1 LGATVE
7 RGCRDKEAVSVLGTI
22 VVKVVRIENI
32 RRNGGL
38 MSPPIPELEN
48 EVDEKAKK
56 SLCTLSVKY
65 SYSVREPSR

>member
-1 LGATVE
+1 LRATVE
-7 RGCRDKEAVSVLGTI
+7 GGCRDKEVVSVLGTI

-32 RRNGGL
+32 RGNGEL
-38 MSPPIPELEN
+38 KPPSVPELHH

-65 SYSVREPSR
+65 SYSVRELSR